1 MISVINYD
9 GGNIKSI
16 LNILKRC
23 NIDYCLT
30 SKDKEIIKSEKII
43 LPGVSSFDYCIQKL
57 KETGLDELIKNEISN
72 DKPFLGICSGMQILG
87 TYSEEGNCE
96 GLNIIPGKVKK
107 FPTKICKIVPHM
119 GWNKVNFN
127 NNFLTNGIENSTR
140 FYFCHSYYFEP
151 ENLENIMMKTN
162 YHFEFCSGIIK
173 KNVFGIQ
180 FHPEKSLRHGI
191 KLLENFV
198 SF

>member
-72 DKPFLGICSGMQILG
+72 DKPFLGICSGM
-87 TYSEEGNCE
+87 
-96 GLNIIPGKVKK
+96 
-107 FPTKICKIVPHM
+107 
-119 GWNKVNFN
+119 
-127 NNFLTNGIENSTR
+127 
-140 FYFCHSYYFEP
+140 
-151 ENLENIMMKTN
+151 
-162 YHFEFCSGIIK
+162 
-173 KNVFGIQ
+173 
-180 FHPEKSLRHGI
+180 
-191 KLLENFV
+191 
-198 SF
+198 